1 MELMDWSL
9 LIPMNYKLPITML
22 KKLLSLILLLSSL
35 TNSFG
40 QSKSEISQ
48 AEYVFRHVNVLPIS
62 SETTLKNQ
70 IVGIQNGKI
79 IFISNDNFT
88 STLKTKAQIIQGKD
102 KYLMP
107 GMADMHCHF
116 PEKKE
121 IKNYFLMNLLAGVTH
136 LRSMRGDLE
145 HLGYRNQSDYPKP
158 YLQLTTQA
166 IGKSMNITEERADS
180 LVKNSKDKGFDLVKV
195 LSIKDSASFSNLMT
209 ASKKYQLPVAGH
221 YLSNIRRQ
229 DFIKSGYQTIEHLGG
244 LVEFQK
250 MGDSTFNSIADLTK
264 KNNVY
269 HCPTLDWYQIAYF
282 LLPEETMKK
291 RAGMEYVA
299 DSVKTKWAKTLHE
312 DTQKMGEADVK
323 KYHDYYE
330 GLQKKHFEVLKK
342 INDKG
347 INIIAGVDASEIYS
361 VPGFAILEEMKLYSQ
376 AGLSNYDILKTA
388 TINPAKYAKNE
399 ASFGTI
405 EKGKNADLILLEGN
419 PLENLESV
427 SKVNGVFVNQKF
439 YLKEEILKMMK

>member
-1 MELMDWSL
+1 
-9 LIPMNYKLPITML
+9 ML
-22 KKLLSLILLLSSL
+22 KKLLIPIFVFSFL

-40 QSKSEISQ
+40 QSKGEINQ

-62 SETTLKNQ
+62 TETTLKNQ
-70 IVGIQNGKI
+70 IVGVQNGKI
-79 IFISNDNFT
+79 IFIGNDNLPDK
-88 STLKTKAQIIQGKD
+88 LKTKAQIIQGKG

-136 LRSMRGDLE
+136 LRSMRGELE
-145 HLGYRNQSDYPKP
+145 HLGYKKSFDSPHP
-158 YLQLTTQA
+158 HLQLSTKGLTKD
-166 IGKSMNITEERADS
+166 ITLTEKSADS
-180 LVKNSKDKGFDLVKV
+180 LVKISKEQGFDLVKV
-195 LSIKDSASFSNLMT
+195 LSIKDSSSFFNLMV
-209 ASKKYQLPVAGH
+209 ASRKYNLPVAGH
-221 YLSNIRRQ
+221 YLNNVRGRH
-229 DFIKSGYQTIEHLGG
+229 FLKSGYESIEHLGG

-250 MGDSTFNSIADLTK
+250 MGDSTFNSMADLAK
-264 KNNVY
+264 RNNVY

-282 LLPEETMKK
+282 LLPEEIMKK
-291 RAGMEYVA
+291 RAGMDYVA
-299 DSVKTKWAKTLHE
+299 DSVKIKWAKTLQE

-330 GLQKKHFEVLKK
+330 NLQKKHFEVLKK
-342 INDKG
+342 INEKG

-361 VPGFAILEEMKLYSQ
+361 VPGFAIIEEMRLYSK

-399 ASFGTI
+399 SIFGTL

-419 PLENLESV
+419 PLENLEAV
-427 SKVNGVFVNQKF
+427 SKVNGVFINGTI
-439 YLKEEILKMMK
+439 YLLMQVGFSLKLLLTPRL

>member
-1 MELMDWSL
+1 
-9 LIPMNYKLPITML
+9 ML
-22 KKLLSLILLLSSL
+22 KKLLTLFLILSFL

-79 IFISNDNFT
+79 TFISNDNFPEK
-88 STLKTKAQIIQGKD
+88 LKTKAQIIQGKD

-136 LRSMRGDLE
+136 LRSMRGELK
-145 HLGYRNQSDYPKP
+145 HLGYRNPSDYPKP
-158 YLQLTTQA
+158 YLQLSTKGLTKDLTLTE
-166 IGKSMNITEERADS
+166 KSADS
-180 LVKNSKDKGFDLVKV
+180 LVKISKEQGFDLVKV
-195 LSIKDSASFSNLMT
+195 LSIKDSASFFNLMT

-221 YLSNIRRQ
+221 YLNNVRGRY
-229 DFIKSGYQTIEHLGG
+229 FLKSGYETIEHLGG

-250 MGDSTFNSIADLTK
+250 LGDSTFNAMADLAK
-264 KNNVY
+264 RNNIY

-299 DSVKTKWAKTLHE
+299 DSVKMKWAKTLQE

-330 GLQKKHFEVLKK
+330 NLQKKHFEVLKK

-361 VPGFAILEEMKLYSQ
+361 VPGFAIIEEMKLYRN

-399 ASFGTI
+399 ASFGTL
-405 EKGKNADLILLEGN
+405 EKGKTADLILLEGN
-419 PLENLESV
+419 PLENIEAI

-439 YLKEEILKMMK
+439 YLKEEVLKMMQ